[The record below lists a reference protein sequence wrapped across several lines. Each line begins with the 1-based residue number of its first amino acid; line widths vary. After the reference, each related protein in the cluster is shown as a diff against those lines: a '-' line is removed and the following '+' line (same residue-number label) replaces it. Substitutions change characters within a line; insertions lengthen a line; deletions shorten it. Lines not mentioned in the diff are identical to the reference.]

1 MHEGSVVAWLTAA
14 DLLIHNGCT
23 SAVEAALLG
32 TPALSYRPVKQPGFD
47 NDLPNGLSREFED
60 AVTLIA
66 AVVDIVSQRRD
77 GRHQLDPKRRA
88 LLDNHIAALSGPL
101 ACKRLV
107 DEIERCHESP
117 ESPAGLTRRLVARA
131 RLAARRS
138 SAHSKTLD
146 QGEEQSGLPAP
157 QISRIGVGKV
167 NERIDRLRA
176 VLGRFDGFA
185 AEEIMPDQFRFV
197 DRSSDRLAAR

>member
-1 MHEGSVVAWLTAA
+1 M
-14 DLLIHNGCT
+14 
-23 SAVEAALLG
+23 
-32 TPALSYRPVKQPGFD
+32 
-47 NDLPNGLSREFED
+47 
-60 AVTLIA
+60 
-66 AVVDIVSQRRD
+66 
-77 GRHQLDPKRRA
+77 
-88 LLDNHIAALSGPL
+88 
-101 ACKRLV
+101 

-117 ESPAGLTRRLVARA
+117 EPPAGLTRRLVARA

-185 AEEIMPDQFRFV
+185 AEKIMPDQFRFV
-197 DRSSDRLAAR
+197 DRSSDRPAAR